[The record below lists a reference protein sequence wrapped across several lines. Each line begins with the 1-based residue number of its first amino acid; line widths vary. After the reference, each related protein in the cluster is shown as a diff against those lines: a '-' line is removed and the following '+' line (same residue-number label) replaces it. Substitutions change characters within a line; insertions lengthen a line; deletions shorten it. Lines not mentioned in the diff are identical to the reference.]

1 MNKEVINETKKYIK
15 SLRLAGVRK
24 DLNKR
29 IQIAYKN
36 DQSYEKFLRDI
47 FKKSYEIRKESGRK
61 RRIRSAKFPYMKY
74 FKDLKK
80 EYLPEPAQAKL
91 KELKSL
97 NFIEEN
103 RNIIFSGSPGTG
115 NYRKFLLMERNKF
128 IYLNNYI

>member
-1 MNKEVINETKKYIK
+1 MNKKIVDETKDYIK
-15 SLRLAGVRK
+15 ALRLAGIRG
-24 DLNKR
+24 DLKER
-29 IQIAYKN
+29 VGEAYKKEIP
-36 DQSYEKFLRDI
+36 YEEFLRDI

-115 NYRKFLLMERNKF
+115 NYRKFLFMESLQ
-128 IYLNNYI
+128 I